1 MQQQQERQDRKK
13 LKRLDD
19 IPVSQQYDDYYINT
33 KSGSKN
39 KNGGLRQSCDIEN
52 QRRRINE
59 DMDESSEIFMLSQ

>member
-1 MQQQQERQDRKK
+1 M
-13 LKRLDD
+13 DD
-19 IPVSQQYDDYYINT
+19 IPVSQQYDDYYINP

-39 KNGGLRQSCDIEN
+39 KNNGLRQSCDIEN